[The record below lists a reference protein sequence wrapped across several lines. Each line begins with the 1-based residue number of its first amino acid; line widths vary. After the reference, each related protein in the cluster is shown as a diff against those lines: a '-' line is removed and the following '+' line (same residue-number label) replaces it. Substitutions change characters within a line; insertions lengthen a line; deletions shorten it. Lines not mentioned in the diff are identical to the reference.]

1 METATNIEWKSFK
14 DVNLNDPFF
23 DSLKQDYPGFETWF
37 YKKASEDAKAFV
49 IETTEILGFLYL
61 KIENGEL
68 ETDIVPSL
76 PEGKIV
82 KVGTFKVNPHKTKLG
97 DRFIKIFLDYMM
109 QHGIGKSYVTIFK
122 KHNFL
127 IKLLEKYGFR
137 EFGENVKTGEK
148 VYMKDFSKKNGTFY
162 NYYPLFRR
170 TNCNKYILAIYPE
183 YHTRLFPDSQLKTEK
198 NHIIEDL
205 SYTNSISKIYLTAMS
220 GILNLRSGDLL
231 VIYRTKD
238 LNKIATYSSVA
249 TSICTVIEVKN
260 INEFNNFDEFYA
272 YCKNESVF
280 SNEELTRFWSNKK
293 YPYIVKLLYNVAFPK
308 RIIRKELLDFGI
320 DGSSYWGFMELTD
333 LQFNRII
340 EGSMIN
346 ESFIID

>member
-1 METATNIEWKSFK
+1 METATNIEWKNFK

-68 ETDIVPSL
+68 ETNIIPPL
-76 PEGKIV
+76 PKGKIV

-122 KHNFL
+122 KHDFL

-137 EFGENVKTGEK
+137 EFGENIKTGEK
-148 VYMKDFSKKNGTFY
+148 VYMKDFSEKNGTFY

-170 TNCNKYILAIYPE
+170 TNCNKYILAIYPK

-220 GILNLRSGDLL
+220 GVLNLRFGDLI
-231 VIYRTKD
+231 VIYRTND
-238 LNKIATYSSVA
+238 NPNKSANYNSVV

-260 INEFNNFDEFYA
+260 ID
-272 YCKNESVF
+272 
-280 SNEELTRFWSNKK
+280 
-293 YPYIVKLLYNVAFPK
+293 
-308 RIIRKELLDFGI
+308 
-320 DGSSYWGFMELTD
+320 
-333 LQFNRII
+333 
-340 EGSMIN
+340 
-346 ESFIID
+346 